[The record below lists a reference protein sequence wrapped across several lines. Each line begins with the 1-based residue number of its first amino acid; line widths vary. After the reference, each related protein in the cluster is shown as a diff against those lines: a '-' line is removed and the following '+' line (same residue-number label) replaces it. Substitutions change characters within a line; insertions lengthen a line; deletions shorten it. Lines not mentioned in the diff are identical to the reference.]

1 MKFPH
6 SLPALSLLLIVS
18 LLWLPVRAQRTAQPA
33 SPVKVPPRA
42 QTATAEKTPDVTFDT
57 LLSADAYGVYA
68 ELSMVGQHIKSQ
80 EFAELLAPL
89 GLARSAPPELLNLR
103 AFLNAHADSLTTAR
117 LMFAAMPAR
126 TGLPDIIA
134 AVEMPSVE
142 AAQKFAPELQQFI
155 AAHLAP
161 SSHTGAQGGSVLEMH
176 TDTRT
181 GVTSTTVSPTSS
193 PTPAN
198 RRDKRRAGTQAT
210 MRKAATAEVKQP
222 SAPPVQVKRSGNII
236 ALGDAPFTFKVL
248 RGANA
253 NYLFNERGF
262 QAARSRFSADT
273 LFVYF
278 NPARMESSTKQRSET
293 LEKEYRRQ
301 EELTQAQSQK
311 EGGKTNSSMMSEIE
325 MDAIVNSNGEASNNS
340 NVTGEPKSGQNTT
353 AVPKASDAINVAPG
367 EPAEAEAP
375 TPEAA
380 ASPKSE
386 KELEEE
392 RRREQ
397 SQNFTQMLGQIAFGG
412 GLMSNTSWPESIGV
426 GASLDADALVVR
438 GLFINASDEQPL
450 RPIPFLPILLS
461 GPSIASEAPAI
472 LPAETDIF
480 LSASLDL
487 TQMYDYLAS
496 MIKLLDLAAPGGEPA
511 KGTLSEQLN
520 SFEKTNNFRIREEL
534 LAALG
539 NEIAIG
545 LPAQW
550 IGLRPGTRR
559 TSSSS
564 ASEQVAAPSVSGPIF
579 IISLNDKKSLQELLP
594 RVLGGFGFIGAS
606 EQSIIERRGEVE
618 LLTFSNGTLA
628 FIDRFLVGAPDAAT
642 MRLIIDAYNK
652 GETLANS
659 ERFRRATNWQP
670 RQALGQVYVSN
681 AMLKTMFEDMTKVS
695 DDIEDEGTRNY
706 LRRIDPEPGAIT
718 HLAAREP
725 DGLMHELRL
734 PKNLLSLVTAT
745 TIVSEQLA
753 SLRSNEAMAQGRL
766 QMINIAQSEYKE
778 STGRYGTME
787 ELKAAGHFREEYQT
801 TEIEGYEIK
810 ISASGD
816 KFEATATPKHYPK
829 LGRRSFYLDQ
839 TGILRGGDLSAKT
852 ASASDDPIDY

>member
-1 MKFPH
+1 
-6 SLPALSLLLIVS
+6 V
-18 LLWLPVRAQRTAQPA
+18 
-33 SPVKVPPRA
+33 
-42 QTATAEKTPDVTFDT
+42 
-57 LLSADAYGVYA
+57 
-68 ELSMVGQHIKSQ
+68 
-80 EFAELLAPL
+80 
-89 GLARSAPPELLNLR
+89 
-103 AFLNAHADSLTTAR
+103 
-117 LMFAAMPAR
+117 
-126 TGLPDIIA
+126 
-134 AVEMPSVE
+134 
-142 AAQKFAPELQQFI
+142 
-155 AAHLAP
+155 
-161 SSHTGAQGGSVLEMH
+161 
-176 TDTRT
+176 
-181 GVTSTTVSPTSS
+181 
-193 PTPAN
+193 
-198 RRDKRRAGTQAT
+198 
-210 MRKAATAEVKQP
+210 
-222 SAPPVQVKRSGNII
+222 
-236 ALGDAPFTFKVL
+236 
-248 RGANA
+248 
-253 NYLFNERGF
+253 
-262 QAARSRFSADT
+262 
-273 LFVYF
+273 
-278 NPARMESSTKQRSET
+278 
-293 LEKEYRRQ
+293 
-301 EELTQAQSQK
+301 
-311 EGGKTNSSMMSEIE
+311 
-325 MDAIVNSNGEASNNS
+325 SNNS
-340 NVTGEPKSGQNTT
+340 NVTGESNSGQNTT
-353 AVPKASDAINVAPG
+353 AVPKASDAINAAPG
-367 EPAEAEAP
+367 EPAEGETP

-550 IGLRPGTRR
+550 IGLHPGTRR

-564 ASEQVAAPSVSGPIF
+564 ASEQSAAPSVSGPIF

-594 RVLGGFGFIGAS
+594 RVLGSFGFIGAS

-642 MRLIIDAYNK
+642 MRLITDAYHK

-681 AMLKTMFEDMTKVS
+681 AMLKTIFNDLTKVI
-695 DDIEDEGTRNY
+695 DDIEDEATRNY

-718 HLAAREP
+718 HLATREP

-734 PKNLLSLVTAT
+734 PKNLLSLVPPAPSSANNSPPCAAT
-745 TIVSEQLA
+745 KRWRRAFADDQHRPERVQREHRP
-753 SLRSNEAMAQGRL
+753 LRHDGGTQSRGALQGRVP
-766 QMINIAQSEYKE
+766 A
-778 STGRYGTME
+778 
-787 ELKAAGHFREEYQT
+787 

-829 LGRRSFYLDQ
+829 LGRRSFYIDQ